1 MKIWTQWFRQRLQSN
16 RKYEMAILIASDT
29 RVLIQGATGKV
40 GSFQTRIMR
49 DYGTKIAAAVTPGKG
64 GSRIHEIPVFDSVA
78 EAVSEHEVDAA
89 ISFVPARFA
98 KDAALEVINSN
109 IGFLVLT
116 AEGIPELD
124 ILIILQHAALQG
136 TTVLGPDTPGLISPG
151 KCKLGVHPHTMFL
164 EGHVGI
170 VSKSGSLSYEV
181 GRVLTQNG
189 MGQSTVVGIG
199 GGPIWGLSQ
208 EAVLQKFEEDP
219 ETTVVVLLGEVG
231 GRLEHDAAKY
241 IHRHMKKP
249 VIALIVGRTAPA
261 GAQMGHAGAIIEGQE
276 ASASSKI
283 KALKNAGAI
292 IGRSSTEIPELI
304 KEME

>member
-1 MKIWTQWFRQRLQSN
+1 RQRWQGN
-16 RKYEMAILIASDT
+16 RNFEMAILIASDT

-49 DYGTKIAAAVTPGKG
+49 DYGTRIAAAVTPGKG
-64 GSRIHEIPVFDSVA
+64 GTRIHEVPVFDSVA

-98 KDAALEVINSN
+98 KDAALEVINSG

-124 ILIILQHAALQG
+124 ILTILRSAALQG
-136 TTVLGPDTPGLISPG
+136 TNVLGPDTPGLISPG
-151 KCKLGVHPHTMFL
+151 KCKLGVHPQTMFL

-241 IHRHMKKP
+241 IRHHMKKP

-276 ASASSKI
+276 ATASSKI
-283 KALKNAGAI
+283 KALENAGAVI
-292 IGRSSTEIPELI
+292 ARNSTEIPELI